1 MKQSFYKRMRCASRN
16 RFSLFLL
23 VIFSPIT
30 LCFPCV
36 SNAND
41 MFNVYK
47 LMDIP
52 SYHPSLSP
60 QKQDVTQSQPENHP
74 VSDANSINLFTQ
86 TGKASLNPL
95 NSIQERYLTIHTG
108 KQEKIQAVYND
119 GIYGIAYI
127 QNW

>member
-1 MKQSFYKRMRCASRN
+1 
-16 RFSLFLL
+16 
-23 VIFSPIT
+23 
-30 LCFPCV
+30 
-36 SNAND
+36 

-60 QKQDVTQSQPENHP
+60 QKQDVTQSQLENHP

-108 KQEKIQAVYND
+108 KREKIQAVYND

>member
-1 MKQSFYKRMRCASRN
+1 MKQSFYKRMQCASRN
-16 RFSLFLL
+16 HFSLFLL
-23 VIFSPIT
+23 VTFSPIT

-41 MFNVYK
+41 MFNVHK
-47 LMDIP
+47 LMNTS
-52 SYHPSLSP
+52 SYHPSISLQKLDVKLS
-60 QKQDVTQSQPENHP
+60 QLENHP
-74 VSDANSINLFTQ
+74 VSETNNTNLFTQ

-108 KQEKIQAVYND
+108 KQEKIQAIYNN
-119 GIYGIAYI
+119 GVYGIAYI